1 MSEGSYFVDHKRGEI
16 MELRAHLQNRKLDK
30 DPKAKRDVIK
40 KVIAYMTLGIDV
52 SSLFSQMI
60 MATNT
65 SDLVQKKM
73 VYLYLCTYAAS
84 KPDLTLLA
92 VNTLQRDCRDDDP
105 MIRGLALR
113 SLCSLRVANLVE
125 YVMQP
130 IRNGLTDN
138 SAYVRKTAVMG
149 VAKLYAVAPT
159 LLKDSD
165 LVDILYN
172 VIKDKDTLVVVNAI
186 HALNEIL
193 ADEGGMAINT
203 KIVHHLLNR
212 LHTFNEWGQMSIL
225 EMVSRYRPSGAKAKD
240 EIFDIMNLLEDRLR
254 HSNSALVLATAKVF
268 LKLTAKIQ
276 HVNREVYKR
285 IKTPLL
291 TLISNPNHAIAYP
304 VVSHVQLLI
313 RKNPAVF
320 ADSFK
325 HFFCRY
331 NDPVCVKEI
340 KVKCLANLANDSNA
354 QDILSEL
361 SEYIT
366 DVDVEIARLSI
377 RSIGKIAVEVEMA
390 MESAIYHLLTF
401 LDMNQDYII
410 CETSVCIKMML
421 RKYPDQYHD
430 VLEKLKLIMRSV
442 EEADGKCAILWIL
455 GEYGDKMVEAPYILE
470 QYIDSYDEEE
480 SSQVKLEM
488 LSATMK
494 LFFKKA
500 PEMQKML
507 GRLLD
512 SATSDV
518 LRVDVRDRAV
528 FYYRLLKYD
537 VRRAEQI
544 VNCPKISVNSFI
556 DPAEKDLTDKIFNEF
571 NTLSVIYKKPAELF
585 ITDEPL
591 EMSSDEEEESGD
603 EEEEE
608 DDEEEGDEVE
618 EEEEGAEEE
627 EHKEAPPEHASQN
640 GGGGMMDILNM
651 GGDVG
656 QKEEQQPVVEE
667 ERGPLVD
674 LVPSPQCSKKQFQKL
689 WKGTKDR
696 VMEEQRELASE
707 EDTRNSLEALAT
719 AAGFKTMAS
728 QPKGRKLK
736 FYFYAQE
743 AGNECL
749 HFVECNV
756 NLDTLTLKAVF
767 KGTSDSFGD
776 VALHFLQSIASLTAQ

>member
-65 SDLVQKKM
+65 HDLVQKKM
-73 VYLYLCTYAAS
+73 VYLYLCTYASS

-125 YVMQP
+125 YVMTP
-130 IRNGLTDN
+130 IRSGLSDN

-149 VAKLYAVAPT
+149 VAKLFAVAPS

-165 LVDILYN
+165 LVNILYN
-172 VIKDKDTLVVVNAI
+172 VIKDKDCLVVVNAI

-193 ADEGGMAINT
+193 ADEGGMAVNT

-225 EMVSRYRPSGAKAKD
+225 ELVSRYRPAGAKAKE

-313 RKNPAVF
+313 RKNPSVF
-320 ADSFK
+320 ADAYK

-331 NDPVCVKEI
+331 NDPICVKEI
-340 KVKCLANLANDSNA
+340 KVRCLASLANDGNA

-377 RSIGKIAVEVEMA
+377 RSIGRIAVEVSSA
-390 MESAIYHLLTF
+390 MEQAIYHLLTF
-401 LDMNQDYII
+401 LDMQQDYIM
-410 CETSVCIKMML
+410 CETAVCIKMLL
-421 RKYPDQYHD
+421 RKYPAQYHD
-430 VLEKLKLIMRSV
+430 VVDKLKTVMRSV
-442 EEADGKCAILWIL
+442 EENAGKCAVLWVL
-455 GEYGDKMVEAPYILE
+455 GEYGDRLIEAPYILE
-470 QYIDSYDEEE
+470 SYIDGYDMEE
-480 SSQVKLEM
+480 SSEVKLEM
-488 LSATMK
+488 LVAAMK

-500 PEMQKML
+500 PEVQRML
-507 GRLLD
+507 GRLLH
-512 SATSDV
+512 SAINDITK
-518 LRVDVRDRAV
+518 VDVRDRAV
-528 FYYRLLKYD
+528 LYYRLLKYD
-537 VRRAEQI
+537 IAKAEE
-544 VNCPKISVNSFI
+544 VVSCPKVSVNSFV
-556 DPAEKDLTDKIFNEF
+556 DPGEEDLTDKIFDEF

-585 ITDEPL
+585 ITDDKDDDQE
-591 EMSSDEEEESGD
+591 SDEEDEYDED
-603 EEEEE
+603 EEQEDAEVSEAEDDAEE
-608 DDEEEGDEVE
+608 DGE
-618 EEEEGAEEE
+618 AEEVQE
-627 EHKEAPPEHASQN
+627 PVSAAPVDDVMGDMLGF
-640 GGGGMMDILNM
+640 GGGA
-651 GGDVG
+651 
-656 QKEEQQPVVEE
+656 QQQQPQEAE
-667 ERGPLVD
+667 PAMRLKA
-674 LVPSPQCSKKQFQKL
+674 SPVCTSKQFQKL

-696 VMEEQRELASE
+696 VLTEQRSLSSE
-707 EDTRNSLEALAT
+707 EGAAQFEQLAN
-719 AAGFKTMAS
+719 AANFKTMAS
-728 QPKGRKLK
+728 APKGRKLK

-743 AGNECL
+743 PAESGECL
-749 HFVECNV
+749 HFVECNI
-756 NLDTLTLKAVF
+756 NLDSLALKMTV
-767 KGTSDSFGD
+767 KGTSDLYTD
-776 VALHFLQSIASLTAQ
+776 VAQFFLYSVGRILA

>member
-65 SDLVQKKM
+65 NDLVQKKM

-125 YVMQP
+125 YVMTP

-149 VAKLYAVAPT
+149 VAKLYSVAPSI
-159 LLKDSD
+159 LKDSD

-172 VIKDKDTLVVVNAI
+172 IIKDKDTLVVINAI

-193 ADEGGMAINT
+193 VDEGGMAVNT
-203 KIVHHLLNR
+203 KIIHHLLNR
-212 LHTFNEWGQMSIL
+212 LHTFNEWGQMVIL
-225 EMVSRYRPSGAKAKD
+225 ELVSRYKPTGPKAKD
-240 EIFDIMNLLEDRLR
+240 EIYDIMNLLEDRLR

-313 RKNPAVF
+313 LKNPGVF
-320 ADSFK
+320 ADSYK

-331 NDPVCVKEI
+331 NDPICVKEI

-377 RSIGKIAVEVEMA
+377 RSIGKIAVECESA
-390 MESAIYHLLTF
+390 MEQAIYHLLTF

-410 CETSVCIKMML
+410 AETSVCIKMML

-430 VLEKLKLIMRSV
+430 VLDKLKNIMRNV
-442 EEADGKCAILWIL
+442 EETDGKCAVLWIL
-455 GEYGDKMVEAPYILE
+455 GEYGDKFIEAPYILE
-470 QYIDSYDEEE
+470 QYIDAYDEEQ
-480 SSQVKLEM
+480 SSDVKLEM

-500 PEMQKML
+500 PEVQKML
-507 GRLLD
+507 GRLLQ
-512 SATSDV
+512 SAINDTTK
-518 LRVDVRDRAV
+518 VDVRDRSV
-528 FYYRLLKYD
+528 FYYRLLKFD
-537 VRRAEQI
+537 PKKAEKI
-544 VNCPKISVNSFI
+544 VNCPKISVNSFV
-556 DPAEKDLTDKIFNEF
+556 DPTEYDLTDKIFNEF

-585 ITDEPL
+585 ITQEVPEL
-591 EMSSDEEEESGD
+591 SSD
-603 EEEEE
+603 EE
-608 DDEEEGDEVE
+608 DDEEEEEGDHEEEQE
-618 EEEEGAEEE
+618 EEEENEQPAQEDDGDDIKEQDGAQEQN
-627 EHKEAPPEHASQN
+627 APAMDPV
-640 GGGGMMDILNM
+640 GDMLGMA
-651 GGDVG
+651 VG
-656 QKEEQQPVVEE
+656 SDAGSGSAPMMRLKPT
-667 ERGPLVD
+667 
-674 LVPSPQCSKKQFQKL
+674 PQCTSKVFQRL
-689 WKGTKDR
+689 WKSIGDR
-696 VMEEQRELASE
+696 VETVSKTLVSAETAQTLEQLVNDA
-707 EDTRNSLEALAT
+707 N
-719 AAGFKTMAS
+719 FKTMAS
-728 QPKGRKLK
+728 NAKGRKWK

-743 AGNECL
+743 NENESL
-749 HFVECNV
+749 HFVECV
-756 NLDTLTLKAVF
+756 VDLEALTLKVTV
-767 KGTSDSFGD
+767 KGQTDLYQD
-776 VALHFLQSIASLTAQ
+776 VGQFFMYSINSLLAT

>member
-1 MSEGSYFVDHKRGEI
+1 VDHKRGEI
-16 MELRAHLQNRKLDK
+16 MELRAHLQNRRLDK

-225 EMVSRYRPSGAKAKD
+225 EMVSRYRPSGAKAKE
-240 EIFDIMNLLEDRLR
+240 EIYDIMNLLEDRLR

-313 RKNPAVF
+313 TKNPSVF

-340 KVKCLANLANDSNA
+340 KVKCLANLANDANA

-377 RSIGKIAVEVEMA
+377 RSIGKIAVDVEAA

-430 VLEKLKLIMRSV
+430 VLEKLKHIMRTV
-442 EEADGKCAILWIL
+442 EESDGKCAILWIL

-470 QYIDSYDEEE
+470 QYIDAYDEED
-480 SSQVKLEM
+480 SSEVKLEM
-488 LSATMK
+488 LSAAMK
-494 LFFKKA
+494 LFFKRA

-512 SATSDV
+512 SATSDI

-528 FYYRLLKYD
+528 FYYRLLKCGVD
-537 VRRAEQI
+537 KAQRV
-544 VNCPKISVNSFI
+544 VNCPKKSINSFI
-556 DPAEKDLTDKIFNEF
+556 DPAEKELTDKIYNEF
-571 NTLSVIYKKPAELF
+571 NTLSVIFKKPAELF
-585 ITDEPL
+585 ITDEPN
-591 EMSSDEEEESGD
+591 EIESDEEEEDDDDDVEEEDVED

-608 DDEEEGDEVE
+608 EEGDEGIQDEVSPE
-618 EEEEGAEEE
+618 EPKANG
-627 EHKEAPPEHASQN
+627 

-656 QKEEQQPVVEE
+656 QMLQPQDV
-667 ERGPLVD
+667 GPTVNLVANP
-674 LVPSPQCSKKQFQKL
+674 VCSKKMFQKH
-689 WKGTKDR
+689 WKGEKQR
-696 VMEEQRELASE
+696 VMTEERRLSSE
-707 EDTRNSLEALAT
+707 EETRSSFESMANGAN
-719 AAGFKTMAS
+719 FRTMAS
-728 QPKGRKLK
+728 APNKTKLK
-736 FYFYAQE
+736 YYFYAQE
-743 AGNECL
+743 AENESL
-749 HFVECNV
+749 HFVECNID
-756 NLDTLTLKAVF
+756 LSKLTLKATI
-767 KGTSDSFGD
+767 KGTSDSYVD
-776 VALHFLQSIASLTAQ
+776 VAQHFLTSVGSLLA